1 MKLKEGFVLHK
12 AGEDYVVVAT
22 GELSKTFNGLIRNNA
37 IAAFLYEQLLDER
50 TEEELVQALLVKYE
64 VEESRARR
72 DIAEFIEKLAGAG
85 ILE

>member
-1 MKLKEGFVLHK
+1 MKLKAGFVLHK
-12 AGEDYVVVAT
+12 AGEDYVAVAT

-50 TEEELVQALLVKYE
+50 TEEELVQALLAKYE
-64 VEESRARR
+64 VEEQQARR
-72 DIAEFIEKLAGAG
+72 DVAEFIEKLSGAG

>member
-1 MKLKEGFVLHK
+1 MKLKEGFVLHQ
-12 AGEDYVVVAT
+12 AGEDYVAVAT

-50 TEEELVQALLVKYE
+50 TEEELVQALLAKYE
-64 VEESRARR
+64 VEEQQARR
-72 DIAEFIEKLAGAG
+72 DVAEFIEKLSGAG